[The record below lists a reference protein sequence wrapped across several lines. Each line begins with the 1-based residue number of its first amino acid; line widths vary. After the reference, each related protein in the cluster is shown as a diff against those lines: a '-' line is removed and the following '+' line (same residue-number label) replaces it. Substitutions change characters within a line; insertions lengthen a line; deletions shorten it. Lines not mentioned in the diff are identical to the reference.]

1 MFRGGIKY
9 SLLTAA
15 SAVLLAACG
24 AAQISSYS
32 GGWYR
37 QHSGVMPRDD
47 GRIYVCHGFGCAY
60 KTPVDFSFGQR
71 AKLRKILAAGGRSP
85 EAERRAI
92 AKAVAWNEA
101 RVAPVVGSA
110 DDVGGYDL
118 RNSGKQGQMDCIDE
132 ATNTTSLL
140 LVAQR
145 QGLLRHHDVVSP
157 VARGFFIDG
166 EYPHATAVV
175 VEKQSGKAYA
185 IDSWPRGNAKL
196 PVVQDLDR
204 WFAALPEA

>member
-1 MFRGGIKY
+1 MFRSGIKY

-15 SAVLLAACG
+15 SVVFLAACG
-24 AAQISSYS
+24 TAQISSHS

-37 QHSGVMPRDD
+37 QHSGLMPRDD

-60 KTPVDFSFGQR
+60 KTPVEFPPGQL
-71 AKLRKILAAGGRSP
+71 AKLRSILAAGGRSP

-92 AKAVAWNEA
+92 AKSVAWNEA
-101 RVAPVVGSA
+101 RVAPVVGSGN
-110 DDVGGYDL
+110 DVGGYDL
-118 RNSGKQGQMDCIDE
+118 RNSGKRGQMDCIDE

-145 QGLLRHHDVVSP
+145 KGYLRHHDVVSP

-175 VEKQSGKAYA
+175 VEKESGRAYA
-185 IDSWPRGNAKL
+185 IDSWPRGNAEL
-196 PVVQDLDR
+196 PVVQDVES